1 MTTDRYR
8 AEKVDG
14 VWLLL
19 DYADRGDG
27 DPEPIIAAMGMP
39 RHTLRQM
46 AREGNKQEARR
57 RVIERELRKHVRPM
71 PPLNLKAPINAET
84 VRDMCGGEWGDSVL
98 ARMRNA
104 TR

>member
-14 VWLLL
+14 TWMLL

-27 DPEPIIAAMGMP
+27 DPEPVVAAMGLP

-46 AREGNKQEARR
+46 ARESNKQEARR
-57 RVIERELRKHVRPM
+57 RVIERELRKHVRSKPT
-71 PPLNLKAPINAET
+71 LNLKAPINKET
-84 VRDMCGGEWGDSVL
+84 
-98 ARMRNA
+98 ARSFFDLGRP
-104 TR
+104 R